1 MVIYYFEAPSEIFL
15 KYYALLTFGLAILS
29 VGFVGVPFI
38 DENDV
43 ASPTKTFYLSLSGI
57 AVIFLVGVM
66 VVFLMDVKPE
76 KYIAVI
82 SGITMLFVYGSAL
95 FETNDSVRI
104 PRILKEYIS
113 ILLLGIGLTMLGYSA
128 PSLIVRFPQ
137 FAKPLRFI
145 EGAVPVILWGSLAYA
160 VYAGLRE
167 LATYSQRPALP
178 VSPTPY
184 YEHYQNADAAIPAVS
199 TAAAA
204 ETPPPPKSETARMTG
219 IIRRAIKVL
228 EEDMELL
235 TEQGESTCSIVR
247 DVESG
252 YVGARSAPESDD
264 EYSLPAEEANAR
276 KDRRQQRA
284 MNAFRNNR
292 KLFSSLRSSHP
303 VLECFADPPP
313 SDPEEDDLRDAA
325 QELQS
330 MMENA
335 EVEAGIAKA
344 DQVQV
349 ALAFSEKI
357 LDRGDKEEF
366 QNAASTTSA
375 PSAVSLQSL
384 SGPQLLTAVRSL
396 LQRAEAVH
404 SRVLANQRS
413 LSALQERVNRQLRKG
428 SMVARGDYSGVGVL
442 GPSATATAK

>member
-1 MVIYYFEAPSEIFL
+1 
-15 KYYALLTFGLAILS
+15 
-29 VGFVGVPFI
+29 
-38 DENDV
+38 
-43 ASPTKTFYLSLSGI
+43 
-57 AVIFLVGVM
+57 
-66 VVFLMDVKPE
+66 
-76 KYIAVI
+76 
-82 SGITMLFVYGSAL
+82 
-95 FETNDSVRI
+95 
-104 PRILKEYIS
+104 
-113 ILLLGIGLTMLGYSA
+113 
-128 PSLIVRFPQ
+128 
-137 FAKPLRFI
+137 
-145 EGAVPVILWGSLAYA
+145 
-160 VYAGLRE
+160 
-167 LATYSQRPALP
+167 
-178 VSPTPY
+178 
-184 YEHYQNADAAIPAVS
+184 
-199 TAAAA
+199 
-204 ETPPPPKSETARMTG
+204 
-219 IIRRAIKVL
+219 
-228 EEDMELL
+228 
-235 TEQGESTCSIVR
+235 
-247 DVESG
+247 
-252 YVGARSAPESDD
+252 
-264 EYSLPAEEANAR
+264 
-276 KDRRQQRA
+276 

-349 ALAFSEKI
+349 ALAFSDNI

-366 QNAASTTSA
+366 QDASSAVSA

-442 GPSATATAK
+442 GPSATAAK